1 VHPDVTGG
9 FDWRETDVGPLLQ
22 SRSLAGVAT
31 HGFTTRA
38 RQFRAESEADDFA
51 DLARALGSPDT
62 RVTRVTQVHGHA
74 VHTVRSGDA
83 TTTVEADAIVALV
96 PGCVV
101 AVRTADCVPILLADQ
116 GGAAVAAIH
125 AGWRGACGGVVRATV
140 DAMVREGIDASTL
153 VAAIGPAIGPCCY
166 QVGDIVRDSF
176 LEVEQEAL
184 SWFVPDGPG
193 HWRLDLWRSTRD
205 QLVAAG
211 VDPARIAVSGLCTGH
226 DLRRWFSFRRE
237 GPGTGRLVAAIRRG
251 SDLLSTETA

>member
-1 VHPDVTGG
+1 VHPDVTVG
-9 FDWRETDVGPLLQ
+9 FDWCETDVGPLLQ
-22 SRSLAGVAT
+22 GRSLAGIAP

-38 RQFRAESEADDFA
+38 RQFRAESEADDYA

-62 RVTRVTQVHGHA
+62 PVTRVAQVHGRA
-74 VHTVRSGDA
+74 VHVVRSVHIA
-83 TTTVEADAIVALV
+83 TTPAEADAIVALV

-140 DAMVREGIDASTL
+140 DAMVREGVDAGTL
-153 VAAIGPAIGPCCY
+153 VAAIGPCCY
-166 QVGDIVRDSF
+166 QVDDRVRDSF
-176 LEVEQEAL
+176 LQVQREAS

-226 DLRRWFSFRRE
+226 DLQRWFSYRRE
-237 GPGTGRLVAAIRRG
+237 GAGTGRLVAAIRRG
-251 SDLLSTETA
+251 SDLLSTETV